1 MTTAEHSR
9 GSRDSQKKFKLY
21 FSGVRI
27 DHYRNI
33 ALEIKLFIELSFDN
47 NNFTMSI
54 ILYVCS
60 PP

>member
-9 GSRDSQKKFKLY
+9 GSRDSKKFKLY

-33 ALEIKLFIELSFDN
+33 ALEIKLFIGLSFDNN